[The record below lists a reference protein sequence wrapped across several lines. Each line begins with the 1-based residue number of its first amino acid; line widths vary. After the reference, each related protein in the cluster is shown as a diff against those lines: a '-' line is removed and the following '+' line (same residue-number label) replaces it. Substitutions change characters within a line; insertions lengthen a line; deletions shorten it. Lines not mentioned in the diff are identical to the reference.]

1 MKNGL
6 KRKSCVKIQSVKLQE
21 PSSVLI
27 KQCISVQFRNLS
39 FLHLLAFVSYL
50 MDQPS
55 AYEHE
60 IKASC
65 LMSIFPTYHKTQ
77 WSKILPR

>member
-6 KRKSCVKIQSVKLQE
+6 KQKSCVKIQSVKLKE

-27 KQCISVQFRNLS
+27 KQYISVQFRNLS
-39 FLHLLAFVSYL
+39 FLHLLAFFSSL

-60 IKASC
+60 VNASC
-65 LMSIFPTYHKTQ
+65 LMSIFPTYHKKQ
-77 WSKILPR
+77 WSQILP

>member
-6 KRKSCVKIQSVKLQE
+6 KRKSCVKIQSVKLKE

-27 KQCISVQFRNLS
+27 KQYISVQFRNLS
-39 FLHLLAFVSYL
+39 FLHLLAFFSSL

-60 IKASC
+60 VNASC
-65 LMSIFPTYHKTQ
+65 LMSIFPTYHKKQ
-77 WSKILPR
+77 WPQILP